1 MKQISSTEFDA
12 EVLRSK
18 EPVLV
23 DFFTD
28 GCGPCRMLAPV
39 LEELASEGNGLFKL
53 VKVDAASE
61 SALAASLGVNAVPA
75 LFVFKNGNVIGQ
87 TIGLKS
93 KASLK
98 KWFEDSL
105 RTAA

>member
-28 GCGPCRMLAPV
+28 GCGPCRIPV
-39 LEELASEGNGLFKL
+39 LEELATEGNGQFKL

-61 SALAASLGVNAVPA
+61 ASLAASFGVNAVPA

-93 KASLK
+93 KATLK

>member
-28 GCGPCRMLAPV
+28 GCGPCRMLAPT
-39 LEELASEGNGLFKL
+39 LEELEREGKFKL
-53 VKVDAASE
+53 VKVDAAVE
-61 SALAASLGVNAVPA
+61 AALAASYGVNAVPA
-75 LFVFKNGNVIGQ
+75 LFAFKNGNVVGQ

-93 KASLK
+93 KAGLT